1 MYGIVEYLLKRLF
14 CIVVTFIFSLVTIFA
29 TELALQ
35 QNQALFMLNYAQ
47 YSAYKLKTYN
57 NNIFALED
65 EYRTLK
71 DNMNLELIEDYESIV
86 EITNLH

>member
-29 TELALQ
+29 TELTLQ

-57 NNIFALED
+57 NIFALED

-71 DNMNLELIEDYESIV
+71 DNMNFELIEDYESIV